1 MPTIPNDPFPASDF
15 DDWAETYDQ
24 SLLEPV
30 EFPFDGYDRVL
41 QTILRRAAPQP
52 GQPVLDLGTGTGNL
66 ALLFAAKGCR
76 LTCADFSE
84 AMLAKA
90 RQKLPGAAFL
100 LHDLREK
107 LPQTLTQPFA
117 HIVSAYVFH
126 HFDLDQKI
134 RICADLVRN
143 HLVPG
148 GSLLIG
154 DISFP
159 SQAAQD
165 TFRQG
170 IPDWEDEFYWL
181 ADQALAG
188 LEKAGLTAAHLRVS
202 PCAGVYILQA
212 P

>member
-1 MPTIPNDPFPASDF
+1 MSSFPNDPFPASDF
-15 DDWAETYDQ
+15 DAWAETYDQ
-24 SLLEPV
+24 ALREPAA
-30 EFPFDGYDRVL
+30 FPFDGYDQVL
-41 QTILRRAAPQP
+41 KTILRRANPQA
-52 GQPVLDLGTGTGNL
+52 GQTVLDLGTGTANL
-66 ALLFAAKGCR
+66 ALLFAEKGCR
-76 LTCADFSE
+76 LTCTDFSE

-90 RQKLPGAAFL
+90 RQKLPGASFF

-107 LPQTLTQPFA
+107 LPGELTQPFD

-134 RICADLVRN
+134 HICADLVRN
-143 HLVPG
+143 HLTSG

-159 SQAAQD
+159 SQEAQE

-181 ADQALAG
+181 ADESLAG
-188 LEKAGLTAAHLRVS
+188 LEKAGLTAAYLQVS
-202 PCAGVYILQA
+202 PCAGVYTLRA
-212 P
+212 G

>member
-1 MPTIPNDPFPASDF
+1 MSNLPHDPFPASDF

-24 SLLEPV
+24 SLLEHAD
-30 EFPFDGYDRVL
+30 FPFDGYDRVL
-41 QTILRRAAPQP
+41 ETILLRANPQP
-52 GQPVLDLGTGTGNL
+52 EQSVLDLGTGTGNL
-66 ALLFAAKGCR
+66 TLLFAEKGCR

-90 RQKLPGAAFL
+90 REKLPGAAFY
-100 LHDLREK
+100 LHDLRED
-107 LPQTLTQPFA
+107 LPQELTQRFD
-117 HIVSAYVFH
+117 HIVSTYVFH

-134 RICADLVRN
+134 RICANLVRS
-143 HLVPG
+143 HLAPG

-165 TFRQG
+165 IFRQG

-181 ADQALAG
+181 ADQSLAG
-188 LEKAGLTAAHLRVS
+188 LEKAGLTADYLQVS
-202 PCAGVYILQA
+202 SCAGVYVLRA
-212 P
+212 G